1 MKIELGGEIRFNKIF
16 GKPAFCPTKHE
27 TFSSRRRYLR
37 HGKLVHLFQGS
48 QQEVEELPRG
58 GLSLSIDPECNLVG
72 CRHCGLGLR
81 PNNPDGGL
89 FIVTFLAHNPLIV
102 RTMIIILLGGSNS
115 DGTIPKSNIDDR
127 LGRQKD
133 TLLGVIQKLLTF
145 IKPS

>member
-1 MKIELGGEIRFNKIF
+1 M
-16 GKPAFCPTKHE
+16 
-27 TFSSRRRYLR
+27 R

-72 CRHCGLGLR
+72 CRRVGLR

-115 DGTIPKSNIDDR
+115 DVTIPKSNTDDR
-127 LGRQKD
+127 LGQQKV
-133 TLLGVIQKLLTF
+133 TLLRVIQK
-145 IKPS
+145 

>member
-37 HGKLVHLFQGS
+37 RGKLVHLFQGS

-72 CRHCGLGLR
+72 CRRVGLR

-102 RTMIIILLGGSNS
+102 RTMIIILLAGSNS
-115 DGTIPKSNIDDR
+115 DGTIPKSNTDDR
-127 LGRQKD
+127 LGQEKV
-133 TLLGVIQKLLTF
+133 TLLRVIQK
-145 IKPS
+145 